1 MNRMMHR
8 RSFLGRAL
16 AAGAATSLAG
26 RAAVQATGVKIAMC
40 DWNLGP
46 PCDPAMIEKAAQAGL
61 KGIQVSVGTAPD
73 RITLRDP
80 GMRRRYIEL
89 GQRHGITFNSVAAG
103 GILNDIPL
111 KSEPQ
116 SAVYVIDAIETAA
129 ELGAGNILI
138 AFFGNGD
145 LRLTDATGQMRNL
158 GSGGFA
164 SYELDTAG
172 VTRVVEALRQ
182 IVPRAEAKGVVLGL
196 ENTLTAEQ
204 NLELMERIGS
214 PMVQVYYDV
223 GNSTHYGYDVPAEI
237 RRLGRERI
245 CEIHLK
251 DWETPLL
258 GQGGEVDFEAA
269 AAACKEIGYDLWYTL
284 ETSGRKDRFLEDTRA
299 NIEFVNRLFGA

>member
-1 MNRMMHR
+1 MHR

-16 AAGAATSLAG
+16 AAGAAASLTG
-26 RAAVQATGVKIAMC
+26 RETTRAAEGVKIAMC

-46 PCDPAMIEKAAQAGL
+46 PCDPAMIEKASQGGL
-61 KGIQVSVGTAPD
+61 QGIQVSVGMAPD
-73 RITLRDP
+73 RIALRDP
-80 GMRRRYIEL
+80 ATRAQYLDLGRRHDIA
-89 GQRHGITFNSVAAG
+89 INSVAAG

-116 SAVYVIDAIETAA
+116 AAVYVIDAIEAAA
-129 ELGAGNILI
+129 ELGARNILI

-145 LRLTDATGQMRNL
+145 LRLTDAAGRMRNL
-158 GSGGFA
+158 SKGRFA
-164 SYELDTAG
+164 TFELDTAG
-172 VTRVVEALRQ
+172 VTRVVEVLRQ
-182 IVPRAEAKGVVLGL
+182 IVPRAEARGVVLGL

-204 NLELMERIGS
+204 NLELLERIGS

-223 GNSTHYGYDVPAEI
+223 GNSTHYGYDVASEI
-237 RRLGRERI
+237 RRLGRDRI

-269 AAACKEIGYDLWYTL
+269 AAACKEIGYNLWYTL

-299 NIEFVNRLFGA
+299 NIEFVRRLFGG